1 MKKLL
6 IAIVALP
13 VVLVLLVMV
22 IIGGLS
28 TGIIGGNSPS
38 QDAQADIP
46 ANYLILYQRAADT
59 CPGLPWPVLAGIG
72 KIETNHGRSTLPGV
86 TSGANFAG
94 AAGPMQMGVGVGA
107 AGDAFWRFA
116 VDGNNDGRRS
126 PYDPADA
133 IPSAAAYMCK
143 ALRDNGGDLSR
154 AIFAYNHAQWYVDK
168 VLAIASGYAAT
179 AGPGPQLGAPALS
192 VIDGALQFAYNQL
205 GKPYRWGGTGE
216 GGFYD
221 CSGLTLRAYQSG
233 GLQLPRTAAMQ
244 WNAGQHI
251 TDPGAVQAG
260 DLVFYAHDLSNPA
273 TIHHV
278 GIYIGAGNMI
288 NAPHAGAVI
297 RIQPAFRGDYIGAV
311 RPTSR

>member
-6 IAIVALP
+6 IAIVAAP
-13 VVLVLLVMV
+13 VVLVLIVMMV
-22 IIGGLS
+22 IGGLS
-28 TGIIGGNSPS
+28 TGIIGGSSPS
-38 QDAQADIP
+38 QDARQDIP
-46 ANYLILYQRAADT
+46 PAYLTLYQRAADT

-94 AAGPMQMGVGVGA
+94 AAGPMQMGIGVGA

-116 VDGNNDGRRS
+116 VDGNADGLKS

-133 IPSAAAYMCK
+133 IPSAAAYLCK
-143 ALRDNGGDLSR
+143 SLRASGGDLSR
-154 AIFAYNHAQWYVDK
+154 AIFSYNHAQWYVDK
-168 VLAIASGYAAT
+168 VLAIASGYAQT
-179 AGPGPQLGAPALS
+179 AGLPAGAPASS
-192 VIDGALQFAYNQL
+192 VVDAALQFAYNQL

-221 CSGLTLRAYQSG
+221 CSGLTLRAYQTG
-233 GLQLPRTAAMQ
+233 GVQLPRTAALQ
-244 WNAGQHI
+244 WNAGRHI
-251 TDPGAVQAG
+251 TNPADAVAG

-288 NAPHAGAVI
+288 NAPHSGAVI
-297 RIQPAFRGDYIGAV
+297 RVQPAFRADYIGAV
-311 RPTSR
+311 RPTAR

>member
-6 IAIVALP
+6 IAIVAAP
-13 VVLVLLVMV
+13 VVLVLMVMIV
-22 IIGGLS
+22 IGGLA
-28 TGIIGGNSPS
+28 TGIIGGTSPS
-38 QDAQADIP
+38 QDARQDIP
-46 ANYLILYQRAADT
+46 ANYLVLYQRAADT

-72 KIETNHGRSTLPGV
+72 KIETDHGRLDAPGV
-86 TSGANFAG
+86 TQGANFAG

-116 VDGNNDGRRS
+116 VDGNNDGHKN

-133 IPSAAAYMCK
+133 IPSAANYLCT
-143 ALRDNGGDLSR
+143 ALRGDGGDLSR
-154 AIFAYNHAQWYVDK
+154 AIFSYNHAQWYVDQ
-168 VLAIASGYAAT
+168 VLAIASRYAAT
-179 AGPGPQLGAPALS
+179 QDLPAGASASS
-192 VIDGALQFAYNQL
+192 VVDAALQFAYNQL

-221 CSGLTLRAYQSG
+221 CSGLTLRAYQAG
-233 GLQLPRTAAMQ
+233 GVQLPRTAAMQ
-244 WNAGQHI
+244 WNAGPHI
-251 TDPGAVQAG
+251 ADPSAVQAG
-260 DLVFYAHDLSNPA
+260 DLVFYASDLSNPA

-288 NAPHAGAVI
+288 NAPHSGAVI
-297 RIQPAFRGDYIGAV
+297 RVQPAFRGDYIGAV

>member
-6 IAIVALP
+6 IIIVAAP
-13 VVLVLLVMV
+13 VVLVLLVMIV
-22 IIGGLS
+22 IGGLS
-28 TGIIGGNSPS
+28 TGIIGGSSPS
-38 QDAQADIP
+38 QDARQDIP
-46 ANYLILYQRAADT
+46 GNYLMLYQRAADT

-72 KIETNHGRSTLPGV
+72 KIETNHGRLVAPGV
-86 TSGANFAG
+86 TQGANFAG
-94 AAGPMQMGVGVGA
+94 AAGPMQMGIGVGT

-116 VDGNNDGRRS
+116 VDGNADGRTS

-133 IPSAAAYMCK
+133 IPSAAGYLCK

-154 AIFAYNHAQWYVDK
+154 AVFSYNHAQWYVDK
-168 VLAIASGYAAT
+168 VLAIASGYAAS
-179 AGPGPQLGAPALS
+179 AGLPAGAPASS
-192 VIDGALQFAYNQL
+192 VVDAALQFAYNQL

-216 GGFYD
+216 AGFYD

-233 GLQLPRTAAMQ
+233 GLQLPRTAAQQ

-251 TDPGAVQAG
+251 VNPGAVQAG
-260 DLVFYAHDLSNPA
+260 DLVFYASDLSNPA

-288 NAPHAGAVI
+288 NAPHAGAPI
-297 RIQPAFRGDYIGAV
+297 RVQPAFRGDYLGAV
-311 RPTSR
+311 RPTAH

>member
-1 MKKLL
+1 MT
-6 IAIVALP
+6 APEWGA
-13 VVLVLLVMV
+13 VMMV
-22 IIGGLS
+22 IGGLS
-28 TGIIGGNSPS
+28 TGIIGGSSPS
-38 QDAQADIP
+38 QDARQDIP
-46 ANYLILYQRAADT
+46 PAYLALYQRAADT

-94 AAGPMQMGVGVGA
+94 AAGPMQMGIGVGA

-116 VDGNNDGRRS
+116 VDGNADGRKS

-133 IPSAAAYMCK
+133 IPSAANYLCS
-143 ALRDNGGDLSR
+143 ALRQNGGDVSR
-154 AIFAYNHAQWYVDK
+154 AVFSYNHAQWYVDK
-168 VLAIASGYAAT
+168 VLAIASGYAQT
-179 AGPGPQLGAPALS
+179 AGLPAGAPASS
-192 VIDGALQFAYNQL
+192 VVDAALQFAYNQL

-221 CSGLTLRAYQSG
+221 CSGLTLRAYQAG
-233 GLQLPRTAAMQ
+233 GVQLPRTAAMQ

-251 TDPGAVQAG
+251 TNPADVMAG

-288 NAPHAGAVI
+288 NAPHSGAVI
-297 RIQPAFRGDYIGAV
+297 RVQPAFRADYIGAV
-311 RPTSR
+311 RPTAQ

>member
-1 MKKLL
+1 MKKVL
-6 IAIVALP
+6 IAIVAIP
-13 VVLVLLVMV
+13 VVLVLIV
-22 IIGGLS
+22 ITVIGGLS
-28 TGIIGGNSPS
+28 TGIIGGNAPS

-46 ANYLILYQRAADT
+46 ASYLVLYQRAADT

-94 AAGPMQMGVGVGA
+94 AAGPMQMGIGVGA

-133 IPSAAAYMCK
+133 IPSAAAYLCK
-143 ALRDNGGDLSR
+143 ALRENGGDLSR
-154 AIFAYNHAQWYVDK
+154 AVFSYNHAQWYVDK
-168 VLAIASGYAAT
+168 VLSIASRYAAT
-179 AGPGPQLGAPALS
+179 QGQGPQPGAPALG
-192 VIDGALQFAYNQL
+192 VIDAAMQFAYNQL

-221 CSGLTLRAYQSG
+221 CSGLTLRAYQAG
-233 GLQLPRTAAMQ
+233 GVQLPRTAAQQ

-251 TDPGAVQAG
+251 TNPGQVQAG

-278 GIYIGAGNMI
+278 GLYIGAGNMI
-288 NAPHAGAVI
+288 NAPHTGALI
-297 RIQPAFRGDYIGAV
+297 RVQPAFRGDYIGAV
-311 RPTSR
+311 RPAVG